1 MKKYINKNKKT
12 IINNINNNKSKLIIL
27 FIFSHFFGIFLEI
40 SKEFFNNNYNI
51 DIQSKTGKQMKDF
64 EPALKSNNDVIQ
76 LRNDVENFAKG
87 FPIPGL

>member
-1 MKKYINKNKKT
+1 
-12 IINNINNNKSKLIIL
+12 
-27 FIFSHFFGIFLEI
+27 
-40 SKEFFNNNYNI
+40 
-51 DIQSKTGKQMKDF
+51 MKDF